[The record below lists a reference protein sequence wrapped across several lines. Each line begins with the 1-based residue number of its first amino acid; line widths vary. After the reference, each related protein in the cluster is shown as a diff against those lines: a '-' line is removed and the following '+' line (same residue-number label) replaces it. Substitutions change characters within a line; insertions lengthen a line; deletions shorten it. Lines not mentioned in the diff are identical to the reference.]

1 MQKAVELFPID
12 SLPCIKAK
20 NILKLSY
27 FTKFGL
33 ERFLVDFYFFTDAYR
48 LMLNRLEKIKAEDF
62 LYKVSK
68 ILAKEQKNEAF
79 ETGRAKYS
87 ELLKQ
92 FLNVYEK
99 NPEVI
104 KKYLNEKR
112 GGQSQ
117 GKSQKL

>member
-12 SLPCIKAK
+12 SLPNVKAK

-33 ERFLVDFYFFTDAYR
+33 ERFLVDFYFFTDAYK

-68 ILAKEQKNEAF
+68 ILAK
-79 ETGRAKYS
+79 
-87 ELLKQ
+87 
-92 FLNVYEK
+92 
-99 NPEVI
+99 
-104 KKYLNEKR
+104 
-112 GGQSQ
+112 
-117 GKSQKL
+117 